1 MGAKRKNTAVE
12 PSAETKA
19 KKPRTSWSE
28 VDDNII
34 RAYVDKKTAAGEKVS
49 WKDLEA
55 VLERKATRISEHWK
69 NHLDPAINKGDFTP
83 DEDAFILAQYGH
95 YTTTDKARVPWS
107 KIAQEL
113 NTGRTD
119 NAVKNRTRR
128 AARPHVR
135 AAALAHSTTWH

>member
-1 MGAKRKNTAVE
+1 MRDRSPLAPTHSARGTRFHTLDAVCTQSGSCPFRSARFGHLCLQEVLIAISMGAKRKNTAVA

-69 NHLDPAINKGDFTP
+69 NHLDPAKSFT
-83 DEDAFILAQYGH
+83 H
-95 YTTTDKARVPWS
+95 
-107 KIAQEL
+107 
-113 NTGRTD
+113 
-119 NAVKNRTRR
+119 
-128 AARPHVR
+128 
-135 AAALAHSTTWH
+135 